1 MNACKTAVLKNHGRT
16 ARVWTVAALCA
27 LIALSAGCVNY
38 KEELWFNKDLSGKAQ
53 FTITVSEDF
62 VALWGRSGRSTDI
75 FTAEGIT
82 QRFANIAGVT
92 LTETTV
98 TPGDEERT
106 IDFSLKFASFDAFRR
121 ISRAERDTGFLG
133 AVSFSD
139 ARDGTVFFNR
149 TISFADS
156 SRPISEEQVASLDK
170 YSWES
175 IVHFPGAVISANV
188 PKTNMDA
195 EKSNTVTW
203 SYSLAILSRGSETM
217 RAAYEVPQPGNIL
230 GMLIPA
236 IVFFGMIFGLLKL
249 LKPGEPKRPV
259 QT

>member
-1 MNACKTAVLKNHGRT
+1 MWMVAVL
-16 ARVWTVAALCA
+16 CA
-27 LIALSAGCVNY
+27 VIALSAGCVNY
-38 KEELWFNKDLSGKAQ
+38 KEELWFNKDLSGKAR

-62 VALWGRSGRSTDI
+62 IGLWERSGRSTDI
-75 FTAEGIT
+75 FTVEGIG
-82 QRFANIAGVT
+82 QRFDNIAGVT

-98 TPGDEERT
+98 TPGDEERV
-106 IDFSLKFASFDAFRR
+106 IDFSLNFASFDAFRR
-121 ISRAERDTGFLG
+121 ISRAERNTGFIG

-156 SRPISEEQVASLDK
+156 SRPITEEQVVSLDK

-175 IVHFPGAVISANV
+175 TVHFPGAVISANV

-203 SYSLAILSRGSETM
+203 SYSLAVLSKGSETM
-217 RAAYEVPQPGNIL
+217 RVAYEVPQRGNIL

-236 IVFFGMIFGLLKL
+236 VVFFGMIFGLLKL
-249 LKPGEPKRPV
+249 LKPKEPKRPI